1 MADEALA
8 QVVRGMRSRP
18 HGNCTDLY
26 RWLRAR
32 HDTLSVELE
41 ANRPS
46 WVTVARDISVHGITG
61 RFGARLTNRT
71 VRRVWA
77 TVCRDVAAEKS
88 AADMAWRTGSRPP
101 AKAQRIKAPAGWLP
115 AAFEQSNAPPL
126 AGGEHQG
133 SRPAA
138 LPAVPLQQ
146 QPASPPTAEA
156 PQDSSRPEPG
166 SIEAAIEKSNLR
178 SGLNANGDPIY

>member
-8 QVVRGMRSRP
+8 RVVRGMRSRP

-41 ANRPS
+41 ANRPC

-61 RFGARLTNRT
+61 RFGAPLTNRT
-71 VRRVWA
+71 VRCVWA

-88 AADMAWRTGSRPP
+88 AADLAWRTGSRPAP
-101 AKAQRIKAPAGWLP
+101 TVQRPKAPAGWRPLGF
-115 AAFEQSNAPPL
+115 AQSNAPSP

-133 SRPAA
+133 SRSAA